1 MRRVLLIAAILW
13 CGNSLCSVGDMRSV
27 DNRVVVDLL
36 LPQELM
42 KPWNECARY
51 GTQTGITFS
60 VEAPRAELG
69 RAVLATLIAG
79 NNPPDLAI
87 VSEDDADW
95 LFDEG
100 VTISLNAYAHHM
112 EEPVLTERG
121 TIIGFRVPWA
131 EGKWV
136 VVVPIESDKL
146 SAAIN
151 AVEGVCLRP
160 LVARILGPERGEPG
174 ETLGFDGRESEG
186 DVVTYEWGFGDGER
200 ATGPTV
206 QHVYEDPDTYTVVL
220 SVTAAD
226 GRTDLAFWPVDV
238 KQSFLGNILEFLRAV
253 FGGG

>member
-1 MRRVLLIAAILW
+1 
-13 CGNSLCSVGDMRSV
+13 
-27 DNRVVVDLL
+27 
-36 LPQELM
+36 
-42 KPWNECARY
+42 
-51 GTQTGITFS
+51 
-60 VEAPRAELG
+60 
-69 RAVLATLIAG
+69 
-79 NNPPDLAI
+79 
-87 VSEDDADW
+87 
-95 LFDEG
+95 
-100 VTISLNAYAHHM
+100 
-112 EEPVLTERG
+112 
-121 TIIGFRVPWA
+121 VPWA
-131 EGKWV
+131 AHEWV

-160 LVARILGPERGEPG
+160 LVARILGPESGEPG

-206 QHVYEDPDTYTVVL
+206 QHVYEDPETYTVVL